1 MPTPRALT
9 WLRRR
14 FVTGFFVAVP
24 LIISVAALV
33 WIFNVLDDL
42 TGPAYARLLG
52 REVPG
57 LGLATTAAFVL
68 IVGVIGNNV
77 LGKRIVRRSE
87 EYLQR
92 IPVFRTVYSPIR
104 QLLVAFS
111 PDNEAGLKR
120 VAMVSDACGGLRL
133 GFVTKD
139 FALEVEGRRQPLVA
153 VYVPT
158 NHLYLGDIF
167 LYDPGA
173 VIYPDIGVQEGVRI
187 FLTGGMAMADLVTA
201 RPATGPAAGEAAA
214 LDAPAGHDA

>member
-1 MPTPRALT
+1 MSTPGTLL
-9 WLRRR
+9 WLRSR
-14 FVTGFFVAVP
+14 FITGFFVAVP

-33 WIFNVLDDL
+33 WVFNVLDDL
-42 TGPAYARLLG
+42 TGPLYARLLG

-68 IVGVIGNNV
+68 LVGVVGNNV
-77 LGKRIVRRSE
+77 LGKRVVQRAE
-87 EYLQR
+87 TYLER

-111 PDNEAGLKR
+111 PENESGLKR
-120 VAMVSDACGGLRL
+120 VVMVQDACGGLRL

-139 FALEVEGRRQPLVA
+139 FTVEIEGRPQPLVA

-167 LYDPGA
+167 LYHRDS
-173 VIYPDIGVQEGVRI
+173 VIFPDISVQDGVRI
-187 FLTGGMAMADLVTA
+187 FLTGGMAMADRIEARTGGSGQVDGTGNNLVS
-201 RPATGPAAGEAAA
+201 
-214 LDAPAGHDA
+214 